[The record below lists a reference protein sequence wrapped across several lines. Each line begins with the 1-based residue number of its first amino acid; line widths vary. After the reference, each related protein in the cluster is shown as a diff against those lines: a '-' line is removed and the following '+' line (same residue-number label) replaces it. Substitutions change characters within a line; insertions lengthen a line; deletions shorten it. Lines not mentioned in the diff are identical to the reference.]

1 MKISEYLKQL
11 VNKDKSITKSIRYAL
26 ILTVI
31 LISLSFLLITCFYTA
46 NQMEQSMVNN
56 YHEILLKQFE
66 FIEYWLEN
74 KVEHIEKLST
84 ASIINEYI
92 ESKQINK
99 LIEYLHQ
106 VIADQGEYYAIT
118 IMNDDGNVLCT
129 TNSTFSF
136 TMSAIYN
143 QIKSTNDTAICKT
156 IKIPFKGNSITAL
169 PISCP
174 IGKSIHYVKT
184 KSPYIICFVN
194 MDILFDSMRM
204 INVGSHGN
212 VYLIDKDAQVILAA
226 NNNKTKNSYFND
238 YSLQDDRHSKNF
250 KPVNKDGQL
259 IASVKKCLSDF
270 RSGIAQYDNAYNDK
284 VIGLWKWLSYF
295 QYMFLIEIS
304 YAELLK
310 PIYHTIIVY
319 VMVSIAFAA
328 IAIFFSI
335 TFSKNIKNKLSLFIK
350 SFGEASVGNLSS
362 EYPVTFNKNNI
373 EIFMK
378 QGETFIP
385 YTSSKHCFFEIG
397 SIAKKFGNDIHC
409 KFILEGQF
417 KSCLQCSIYQS
428 NAANEI
434 DLLGAWFNAFMDKLR
449 NIIEDVSQIIQ
460 ETFTASDEV
469 SQSTQDFSENSNT
482 LASSSEEIMATMEQ
496 LGAGFE
502 EISKSVN
509 QQDVSIST
517 MIATFDS
524 LTEIMND
531 LNKIIID
538 AKENSNKFQTKAK
551 EGQDMLQTMHESMTS
566 IQKSSQKIIDII
578 AIIDTISDHINL
590 LALNAA
596 IEAARAG
603 EAGKGFAVVA
613 SEVGKL
619 AEQTATSLKDIE
631 KLILSSDN
639 EIKNGIVN
647 IQNTVS
653 TIQSIIEGF
662 SMIGTMMYEIS
673 NKMEIQN
680 NTKNQFVEE
689 MTKVKD
695 ISSIINNSVR
705 EQQTASDNV
714 IKSVSIINESTQGIA
729 ARSEELAANSI
740 NLKDRI
746 SLLQREIQFFKK
758 V

>member
-1 MKISEYLKQL
+1 MKILEYLKQL
-11 VNKDKSITKSIRYAL
+11 VNKNKSITKSIRYAFIL
-26 ILTVI
+26 IVV
-31 LISLSFLLITCFYTA
+31 LISLSFLSITYFYTG
-46 NQMEQSMVNN
+46 NQIEQSIVNN

-74 KVEHIEKLST
+74 KAEHIEKLST
-84 ASIINEYI
+84 ASIVNEYI

-99 LIEYLHQ
+99 LIKYLNQ
-106 VIADQGEYYAIT
+106 VIADQGEYYAIS
-118 IMNDDGNVLCT
+118 IINEDGNVLCT

-136 TMSAIYN
+136 AISTIYN
-143 QIKSTNDTAICKT
+143 HIRNTHDTTICKT
-156 IKIPFKGNSITAL
+156 IKKPFRGNIITSL

-174 IGKSIHYVKT
+174 ISRSIHSVKT
-184 KSPYIICFVN
+184 KSPYLICFIN
-194 MDILFDSMRM
+194 MDILFDSIRM

-226 NNNKTKNSYFND
+226 NNKQTTNLYFND
-238 YSLQDDRHSKNF
+238 YYLQDDRHNNDF
-250 KPVNKDGQL
+250 KLVNNDGQL

-270 RSGIAQYDNAYNDK
+270 RSGIAQYDNAYNDN

-304 YAELLK
+304 YTELLK
-310 PIYHTIIVY
+310 PMYHTIIVY
-319 VMVSIAFAA
+319 VIFSIFFATIAILFSIAF
-328 IAIFFSI
+328 
-335 TFSKNIKNKLSLFIK
+335 SKKIQNKLSLFLK
-350 SFGEASVGNLSS
+350 SFGEASIGNLSS
-362 EYPVTFNKNNI
+362 EYPVTFNKNNAK
-373 EIFMK
+373 IFMK

-397 SIAKKFGNDIHC
+397 SIAKRFGNDIQC
-409 KFILEGQF
+409 KFILERQF

-428 NAANEI
+428 NTANEI
-434 DLLGAWFNAFMDKLR
+434 DLLGIWFNAFIDKLR
-449 NIIEDVSQIIQ
+449 NIIKDVSQIIHQ
-460 ETFTASDEV
+460 TFMASDEV
-469 SQSTQDFSENSNT
+469 SQSTHDFSEISNM

-502 EISKSVN
+502 EISKGVN
-509 QQDVSIST
+509 QQDSSIT
-517 MIATFDS
+517 AMVDTFDT

-531 LNKIIID
+531 LNKIITT
-538 AKENSNKFQTKAK
+538 AKENSNKFQEKAK
-551 EGQDMLQTMHESMTS
+551 EGQNMLLTMHDSMTT

-578 AIIDTISDHINL
+578 AIINNISDHINL

-619 AEQTATSLKDIE
+619 AEQTASSLKDIS

-639 EIKNGIVN
+639 EVNIGIVN

-653 TIQSIIEGF
+653 TIKSIIEGF
-662 SMIGTMMYEIS
+662 SIIGTMMYEIS
-673 NKMEIQN
+673 NKMEMQN

-689 MTKVKD
+689 MIKVKD
-695 ISSIINNSVR
+695 ISSMINNSVK
-705 EQQTASDNV
+705 EQLIASNNV

-729 ARSEELAANSI
+729 ARSEELAANSV

-746 SLLQREIQFFKK
+746 SFLQSKIQFFKK
-758 V
+758 I